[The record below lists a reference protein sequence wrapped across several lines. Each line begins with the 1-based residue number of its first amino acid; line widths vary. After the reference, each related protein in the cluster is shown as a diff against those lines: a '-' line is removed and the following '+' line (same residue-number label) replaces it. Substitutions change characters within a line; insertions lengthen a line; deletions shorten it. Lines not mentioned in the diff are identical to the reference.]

1 MKIKLFIISILSV
14 IALNSKAQT
23 VTDIDGNVY
32 NTVIIGTQKWMQKN
46 LKVTRFNNG
55 IEIPTTS
62 LPVNNDTMALYQWAF
77 DEDTSNINI
86 YGRLYTWNIV
96 NSNDNVCPVGWKVP
110 NNSDWDVL
118 KNFLGGEFI
127 AGGKMKEMGTTHWL
141 ITDSLVTNS
150 SGFTG
155 LGSGTRGNPS
165 GFSNL
170 DERGSFWS
178 ATPFGSPGFPRGNV
192 YSLVANNNA
201 LLSSVAVAQNGKS
214 IRCIEVE
221 PVSIETYSFQ
231 STIQIFP
238 NPAKNELSISFE
250 EKMKCRISIYDIL
263 GNFIY
268 EQELVDK
275 LNYLDITFLSQGA
288 YVILLNSEQ
297 EMFSYKFIKQ

>member
-170 DERGSFWS
+170 DELGSFWS

-192 YSLVANNNA
+192 YSLVAINNA
-201 LLSSVAVAQNGKS
+201 LQNSVAVAQNGKS

-275 LNYLDITFLSQGA
+275 LNYLDITFLSQGT

-297 EMFSYKFIKQ
+297 EMLSYKFIKQ